1 MKKRIYID
9 YQEVEKNGKVY
20 CVYVAR
26 IQRNLLGFI
35 WLDICVIADTDIEYV
50 ENRSAEILGYLE
62 DEIEVKELADGED

>member
-9 YQEVEKNGKVY
+9 YRDIVKNGKVY
-20 CVYVAR
+20 CVYIAR
-26 IQRNLLGFI
+26 IQRSLLGFI

-62 DEIEVKELADGED
+62 DEIEIKELADGED